1 MLLKYRR
8 RAMRSNFTINS
19 RLYRLCLAFACRD
32 EHYFFRSHYRA
43 DAHCYGIVRHGNI
56 SKILRICSY
65 RAIGKLDFECLV
77 SELISW
83 LIEADVA
90 VSADSEKLDIYS
102 AGVLYSLRI
111 ACALGNGFN
120 VSVKE
125 IDIFGLYICLLYTSP
140 SPRD

>member
-8 RAMRSNFTINS
+8 RAMRSNFTLNS
-19 RLYRLCLAFACRD
+19 RLYRLCLVFACRD
-32 EHYFFRSHYRA
+32 EHYLFRSHYRA

-65 RAIGKLDFECLV
+65 RAIGKLHFECLV
-77 SELISW
+77 GKFISR

-102 AGVLYSLRI
+102 AGILYSLRI
-111 ACALGNGFN
+111 TCAMRRL
-120 VSVKE
+120 
-125 IDIFGLYICLLYTSP
+125 
-140 SPRD
+140 